1 VVEVVIEEGEEVSEV
16 EVAAIEEDVV
26 DLVEEVSCLRT
37 FYNGTSYMGG
47 HVRDLKGGFI
57 DVGALANFTNKAV
70 AEEAVIEEDVEV
82 LEVEVVTED
91 EEEEEEEELHE
102 EGEVV
107 VQREAQRPLS

>member
-1 VVEVVIEEGEEVSEV
+1 
-16 EVAAIEEDVV
+16 
-26 DLVEEVSCLRT
+26 
-37 FYNGTSYMGG
+37 M
-47 HVRDLKGGFI
+47 
-57 DVGALANFTNKAV
+57 
-70 AEEAVIEEDVEV
+70 IEEDVEV